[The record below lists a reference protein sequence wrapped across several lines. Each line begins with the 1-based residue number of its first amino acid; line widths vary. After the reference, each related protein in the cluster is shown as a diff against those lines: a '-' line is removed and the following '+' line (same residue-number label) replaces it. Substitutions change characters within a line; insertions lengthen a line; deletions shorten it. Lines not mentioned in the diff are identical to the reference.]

1 MDRSFIVEAQ
11 CTESGAPKKVVA
23 VVFMN
28 SEPSKGLLADLG
40 LTSISSLS
48 EARPASGQPT
58 EPTLYV
64 FEKGGK
70 GVRIKRFDWH
80 GSVTSSE
87 NVCGEPYLLVPPVRG
102 PAAESLLYVPSAYVI
117 SGMVRSGSRL
127 EPVVAVL
134 CIKPEPGKA
143 APKPEMKTLRRMG
156 LDKIQS
162 VEEVSLVG
170 QVSESAVYIFERS
183 PSARGLSVKRGENWE
198 REETIDGVPHELLPQ
213 LSGPAADRF
222 VYPRNGLGKG
232 DFPRAPSVPPSRG
245 SSVRP
250 AAPDEMRDTARRSR
264 SS

>member
-11 CTESGAPKKVVA
+11 CAESGARKNVVA

-28 SEPSKGLLADLG
+28 SEPSKGFLADLG
-40 LTSISSLS
+40 LHSISSLS
-48 EARPASGQPT
+48 EARPLSGQPT
-58 EPTLYV
+58 EPTMYV

-70 GVRIKRFDWH
+70 GVRIQRFDWD
-80 GSVTSSE
+80 GRVTSSE
-87 NVCGEPYLLVPPVRG
+87 SACGEPYMLVPPVRG

-134 CIKPEPGKA
+134 CIKPEPGRA

-162 VEEVSLVG
+162 VEEVSLIG

-183 PSARGLSVKRGENWE
+183 PSAKGVSVKRGENWE
-198 REETIDGVPHELLPQ
+198 RSETIDGAPHELLPQ
-213 LSGPAADRF
+213 ISGPAAERF
-222 VYPRNGLGKG
+222 VYPRNGLGKS
-232 DFPRAPSVPPSRG
+232 DFPRAPSVPPSRA
-245 SSVRP
+245 SSIRP
-250 AAPDEMRDTARRSR
+250 TAPEETRDAARRSR
-264 SS
+264 PS